1 MGYIQSVI
9 DQVYKKKD
17 MPSYAG
23 TDFNKL
29 RERCEKAMLEGKM
42 QSILDEYDIR

>member
-1 MGYIQSVI
+1 
-9 DQVYKKKD
+9 

-23 TDFNKL
+23 TDFHRL